1 MINRKNSIAIKGTVV
16 SKPQYSHSAHGNVY
30 YRFYVATKRRSGT
43 ADVVCVMSPV
53 AIELNV
59 GDTIALFGELR
70 TYSRSSA
77 PHKLLYV
84 YMRGMSASDDGC
96 DINQVILIANV
107 IREPVYR
114 TTPLG
119 RTVADI
125 MLEAQRACIGSDYV
139 PCVAWGH
146 IARAARELP
155 VGTEV
160 CISGR
165 LQSRE
170 YVKQLKDGTEEVRTI
185 HEVSVSRI
193 DVLESKENEDDYKN

>member
-1 MINRKNSIAIKGTVV
+1 MKNNIAIKGTVV
-16 SKPQYSHSAHGNVY
+16 EKPQYSHSAHGNKY
-30 YRFYVATKRRSGT
+30 YKFYVAAKRLSGT
-43 ADVVCVMSPV
+43 ADVVCVISPV

-84 YMRGMSASDDGC
+84 YMRGMSVSDVGR
-96 DINQVILIANV
+96 DINQVALVASV

-119 RTVADI
+119 RTVTDI
-125 MLEAQRACIGSDYV
+125 MLEAKRACTGSVYV

-146 IARAARELP
+146 IARAARELV
-155 VGTEV
+155 VGMEV

-170 YVKQLKDGTEEVRTI
+170 YIKQFEDGTEETRTVY
-185 HEVSVSRI
+185 EVSASRI
-193 DVLESKENEDDYKN
+193 DVVKREDSEDESRS